1 MGYKGLHCFLAVKGD
16 SLRTILLT
24 SFALIAFAANSI
36 ICRMALDNTTIDP
49 ASFTTIRLA
58 TGALVLWAVV
68 RLSTEGKPGTPPGSW
83 WSGAMLFLYA
93 AAFSFAYVS
102 LNAGVGALIL
112 FGSVQATMITAGL
125 MKGERPPVLAW
136 SGFVMAL
143 AGLVYLVFPGLAAPS
158 FSGAAL
164 MALAGFAWGVYS
176 LRGLGSTNPVAVTQ
190 GNFLRSVPMTAAVS
204 LIMLSSFALSM
215 AGVLLAALS
224 GGLTSG
230 IGYVVWY
237 AALRHHS
244 ATRAAMLQLLVPI
257 IAAVGGV
264 LLLSEVVTLR
274 LILSG
279 FLIIGGVGLTLKAKQ
294 Q

>member
-1 MGYKGLHCFLAVKGD
+1 MNLHLN
-16 SLRTILLT
+16 TTLLT
-24 SFALIAFAANSI
+24 AFALVAFAANSI
-36 ICRMALDNTTIDP
+36 ICRMALGNTAIDP

-58 TGALVLWAVV
+58 SGAMVLWVVV
-68 RLSTEGKPGTPPGSW
+68 RLSPGGKSGGHPGSW
-83 WSGAMLFLYA
+83 WSGVMLFLYA
-93 AAFSFAYVS
+93 VAFSFAYVS

-136 SGFVMAL
+136 CGLIIAL
-143 AGLVYLVFPGLAAPS
+143 SGLVYLVFPGLAAPS

-204 LIMLSSFALSM
+204 MIMLSSFSLSM
-215 AGVLLAALS
+215 EGVLLAALS

-230 IGYVVWY
+230 LGYVVWY

-244 ATRAAMLQLLVPI
+244 ATRASMLQLLVPI

-264 LLLSEVVTLR
+264 LLLSETVTLR
-274 LILSG
+274 LVLSG
-279 FLIIGGVGLTLKAKQ
+279 ILIIGGVGLTLKAKQ
-294 Q
+294 P

>member
-1 MGYKGLHCFLAVKGD
+1 MDLNFN
-16 SLRTILLT
+16 TILLT
-24 SFALIAFAANSI
+24 AFALVAFAANSI
-36 ICRMALDNTTIDP
+36 ICRMALGNTAIDP

-58 TGALVLWAVV
+58 TGAMVLWAIV
-68 RLSTEGKPGTPPGSW
+68 RFSSGGKAGSHPGSW
-83 WSGAMLFLYA
+83 WSAAMLFMYA
-93 AAFSFAYVS
+93 VAFSFAYVS

-136 SGFVMAL
+136 CGLIIAL
-143 AGLVYLVFPGLAAPS
+143 TGLVYLVFPGLAAPS

-164 MALAGFAWGVYS
+164 MAMAGFAWGVYS
-176 LRGLGSTNPVAVTQ
+176 LRGMGSTNPVAITQ
-190 GNFLRSVPMTAAVS
+190 GNFLKSVPMTAAIS

-215 AGVLLAALS
+215 EGMLLAALS

-230 IGYVVWY
+230 LGYVVWY

-279 FLIIGGVGLTLKAKQ
+279 ILIIGGVGLTLKAKQ

>member
-1 MGYKGLHCFLAVKGD
+1 LLFMQESENNKLYI
-16 SLRTILLT
+16 ILLT
-24 SFALIAFAANSI
+24 AFALVAFAANSI
-36 ICRMALDNTTIDP
+36 ICRMALGGTAIDP

-58 TGALVLWAVV
+58 SGAMVLWVIV
-68 RLSTEGKPGTPPGSW
+68 RLSSGGKAGSHSGSW
-83 WSGAMLFLYA
+83 WSAAMLFLYA

-125 MKGERPPVLAW
+125 IKGERPPALAW
-136 SGFVMAL
+136 CGLIMAL
-143 AGLVYLVFPGLAAPS
+143 TGLVYLVFPGLAAPS

-176 LRGLGSTNPVAVTQ
+176 LRGLGSTNPVAITQ
-190 GNFLRSVPMTAAVS
+190 GNFLRSVPMTAVVS
-204 LIMLSSFALSM
+204 LIMLSSFELSM
-215 AGVLLAALS
+215 EGILLAALS

-237 AALRHHS
+237 AALRYHS

-274 LILSG
+274 LLLSG
-279 FLIIGGVGLTLKAKQ
+279 ILIIGGVGLTLKAKQ